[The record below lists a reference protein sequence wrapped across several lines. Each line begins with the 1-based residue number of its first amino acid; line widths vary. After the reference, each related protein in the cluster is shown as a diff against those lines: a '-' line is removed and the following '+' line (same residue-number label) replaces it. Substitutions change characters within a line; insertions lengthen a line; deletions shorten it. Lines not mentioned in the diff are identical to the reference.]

1 VRLFLLARHA
11 QSTLNASQRI
21 NGDPAVVVDLS
32 EAGRAEA
39 ARLAGQLAGLP
50 LDVCIHTRFGR
61 TRRTAEL
68 ALAGRDVPLVEDPLL
83 DDIDVGDLEG
93 QTIAD
98 YRAWKNAHTR
108 SDRFPGGE
116 SLDEAAAR
124 YGEGFARL
132 VARPEQTILVVC
144 HEIPVR
150 YAVNA
155 AAGSD
160 DLDRP
165 VHDIANAT
173 PYLFSEESL
182 RIAATRI
189 AELALLSGRPV

>member
-1 VRLFLLARHA
+1 MRLFLLARHA
-11 QSTLNASQRI
+11 QSTLNVSQRI
-21 NGDPAVVVDLS
+21 NGDPAVDVELS

-39 ARLAGQLAGLP
+39 ARLAGQLTGLP

-61 TRRTAEL
+61 TRSTAEL
-68 ALAGRDVPLVEDPLL
+68 ALAGRDVPFVEEPLL

-93 QTIAD
+93 RTIAE
-98 YRAWKNAHTR
+98 YRAWKKAHTR

-116 SLDEAAAR
+116 SLDEAARR
-124 YGEGFARL
+124 YAEGYDRL

-155 AAGSD
+155 AGGSD
-160 DLDRP
+160 DLDAP
-165 VHDIANAT
+165 AHDIANAT

-182 RIAATRI
+182 SIAAARV
-189 AELALLSGRPV
+189 AELARP

>member
-11 QSTLNASQRI
+11 QSTLNVSQRI
-21 NGDPAVVVDLS
+21 NGDPTVVVDLS
-32 EAGRAEA
+32 ENGRAEA
-39 ARLAGQLAGLP
+39 ARLAGQLAALP
-50 LDVCIHTRFGR
+50 LDLCVHTRFGR

-68 ALAGRDVPLVEDPLL
+68 ALAGRDVPLAEEPLL

-93 QTIAD
+93 RTVDD
-98 YRAWKNAHTR
+98 YRAWKTGHTR
-108 SDRFPGGE
+108 ADRFPGGE
-116 SLDEAAAR
+116 SLDEAARR
-124 YGEGFARL
+124 YAEGYERL
-132 VARPEQTILVVC
+132 LARPEQAILVVC

-160 DLDRP
+160 ELDGP
-165 VHDIANAT
+165 VHDVANAM

-182 RIAATRI
+182 RVAATRI
-189 AELALLSGRPV
+189 AELAGPG

>member
-1 VRLFLLARHA
+1 MSVRLFLLARHA
-11 QSTLNASQRI
+11 QSTLNALQRI
-21 NGDPAVVVDLS
+21 NGDPAVVVELS

-39 ARLAGQLAGLP
+39 ARLAGQVAALP

-61 TRRTAEL
+61 TRLTAEL
-68 ALAGRDVPLVEDPLL
+68 ALAGRDVPLVEEPLL

-93 QTIAD
+93 RTIAE
-98 YRAWKNAHTR
+98 YRSWKKAHAR

-116 SLDEAAAR
+116 SLDEAARR
-124 YGEGFARL
+124 YAEGFGRV

-160 DLDRP
+160 DLDAP

-173 PYLFSEESL
+173 PYLFSEASL
-182 RIAATRI
+182 RIAAARI
-189 AELALLSGRPV
+189 AELAAPV